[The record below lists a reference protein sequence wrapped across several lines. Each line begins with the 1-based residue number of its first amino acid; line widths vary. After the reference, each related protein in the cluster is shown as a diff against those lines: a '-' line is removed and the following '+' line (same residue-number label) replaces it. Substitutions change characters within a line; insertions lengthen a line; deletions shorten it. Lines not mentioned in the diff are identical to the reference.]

1 MLAAKKS
8 VSMRQ
13 SVIVSLCEKV
23 ENQEAND
30 PLLKETINS
39 YTHVLYLG
47 IASIRVLFKIQS
59 CGDNQ
64 DL

>member
-1 MLAAKKS
+1 
-8 VSMRQ
+8 MRQ